1 MKRLFILFIAFAF
14 VSCKKEKV
22 YGPLNLKDGQEVEL
36 LVDHRYGSDQDQL
49 LKFPENVAAGAG
61 TFLTEFAQREPGYT
75 YRVKARFKVYDPP
88 LQDGPSYSFVFEKVI
103 SKEQYKGSEPF
114 TVQLI
119 TNYVVGGPNITVR
132 KTGDEYYFI
141 PDRLQLTYSN
151 NTIQN
156 ELEEIWL
163 NAQEV
168 RANWK
173 KGQDPKWKAIKAT
186 VTHDPQKFG
195 KAYQVQQIQFVD

>member
-49 LKFPENVAAGAG
+49 LKFPENVATGAS
-61 TFLTEFAQREPGYT
+61 LTEFNEREPGYT
-75 YRVKARFKVYDPP
+75 YRVKARFKVYDPV

-103 SKEQYKGSEPF
+103 SKVQYKGNEPF
-114 TVQLI
+114 VVQLI
-119 TNYVVGGPNITVR
+119 TSYIPGGPVIR
-132 KTGDEYYFI
+132 LGKTGNEYYFV
-141 PDRLQLTYSN
+141 PDKLQLTFADS
-151 NTIQN
+151 TVQN

-168 RANWK
+168 RANWQ
-173 KGQDPKWKAIKAT
+173 KGQRPKWKAIKAT

-195 KAYQVQQIQFVD
+195 KAYLVKQIQFVD